1 MTGKAKYFEDFVQKA
16 SSWLNWVT
24 IVAFV
29 VMAIITTADVIGA
42 KLFGKPI
49 LISFDIVSYAGLLAV
64 VPAIAWI
71 QANHGHIEVELL
83 TKRMS
88 LHAQNVLACIMNI
101 LGIVLFTVMTWQMMD
116 YGLTLQR
123 TNRVSS
129 IAELPMAPFAYFTV
143 LCFVMVI
150 AVLVAQTLVLLNTE
164 VKK

>member
-24 IVAFV
+24 IAAFV
-29 VMAIITTADVIGA
+29 VMAIITTADVVGA
-42 KLFGKPI
+42 KLLGKPI
-49 LISFDIVSYAGLLAV
+49 LVSFDIVSYAGLLAV

-71 QANHGHIEVELL
+71 QSNHGHIEVELL

-101 LGIVLFTVMTWQMMD
+101 LGIVLFIVMTWQMMD

-143 LCFVMVI
+143 LCFIMVI
-150 AVLVAQTLVLLNTE
+150 AVLVAQTLVLLNKE
-164 VKK
+164 VNK